1 MLAKVFAILI
11 VTFAVIGPGSF
22 LLRTAW
28 KRGGNPRRFAMATL
42 AAAAILVAWL
52 LFPSGS
58 DLSNEARIS
67 QFIGAWGILFMAVG
81 LLVIVATS
89 FRMLRERRRHR
100 AEAEHPQE

>member
-22 LLRTAW
+22 LLRAAW

-58 DLSNEARIS
+58 ALSNEARIS

-81 LLVIVATS
+81 LIVIVTAVV
-89 FRMLRERRRHR
+89 RMAGERRRR
-100 AEAEHPQE
+100 RTADKS